1 MSASTA
7 MAARERQGSG
17 TKKLSP
23 QAEARRDE
31 ILEAALSVI
40 SRTGFHHT
48 SMAAIAARAGV
59 SRAAVYQY
67 FSDKGDILL
76 ALADRVAARIIEA
89 IDGWVA
95 LPLAPVGDPSEEGPR
110 NIETEL
116 RGMVD
121 IRVAQILAAISA
133 NVDAARLIVRLRRTN
148 AGPATGALRRIDEH
162 VIDVL
167 SRDIETGR
175 GFGWARACDA
185 RMISRFLLGG
195 FEKMVIDALEREEP
209 LDLDVKTISDEIAAL
224 VFYGLVHPDLLE
236 PFDPSLPPPPG
247 AGDSSLQASP
257 AR

>member
-7 MAARERQGSG
+7 MAAKARQGSG
-17 TKKLSP
+17 TRKLSA

-31 ILEAALSVI
+31 ILEAALFVI
-40 SRTGFHHT
+40 SRSGFHHT
-48 SMAAIAARAGV
+48 SMAAIATRAGV

-67 FSDKGDILL
+67 FTDKGDILL

-89 IDGWVA
+89 VDGWASLPVA
-95 LPLAPVGDPSEEGPR
+95 GGESSEEGAR
-110 NIETEL
+110 SIEAEL
-116 RGMVD
+116 RHMVD
-121 IRVAQILAAISA
+121 VRVAQILVAISA

-148 AGPATGALRRIDEH
+148 TGPATGALRRIDEH
-162 VIDVL
+162 VVAVL
-167 SRDIETGR
+167 ARDIETGR
-175 GFGWARACDA
+175 GFGWARTCDA

-236 PFDPSLPPPPG
+236 PFDPSLPPPAGP
-247 AGDSSLQASP
+247 GDSALQANP

>member
-7 MAARERQGSG
+7 MAAKERQGSG

-40 SRTGFHHT
+40 SRNGFHNT
-48 SMAAIAARAGV
+48 SMGAIATRAGV

-76 ALADRVAARIIEA
+76 ALADRVAGRIIEA
-89 IDGWVA
+89 VEAWAA
-95 LPLAPVGDPSEEGPR
+95 LPVLPEDDQSGATSR
-110 NIETEL
+110 NVEAEL
-116 RGMVD
+116 RRMVD
-121 IRVAQILAAISA
+121 TRVAQVLAAISA

-162 VIDVL
+162 VVAVL

-175 GFGWARACDA
+175 GFGWARTCDA
-185 RMISRFLLGG
+185 TMISQFLLGG

-209 LDLDVKTISDEIAAL
+209 LELDVKAIADEIAAL
-224 VFYGLVHPDLLE
+224 VFYGLVHPDMLE
-236 PFDPSLPPPPG
+236 PVDPSPSSPG
-247 AGDSSLQASP
+247 GSELQTSP

>member
-7 MAARERQGSG
+7 IAAKGRHGSG

-40 SRTGFHHT
+40 SRNGFHHT

-89 IDGWVA
+89 VDGWVA
-95 LPLAPVGDPSEEGPR
+95 LPLAPVADPSEEGAR
-110 NIETEL
+110 NIEAEL
-116 RGMVD
+116 RHMVD
-121 IRVAQILAAISA
+121 VRVAQILAAISA

-148 AGPATGALRRIDEH
+148 AGPATGALRWIDEH
-162 VIDVL
+162 VIGAL
-167 SRDIETGR
+167 SRVIKNSRAVVWGR
-175 GFGWARACDA
+175 
-185 RMISRFLLGG
+185 
-195 FEKMVIDALEREEP
+195 
-209 LDLDVKTISDEIAAL
+209 
-224 VFYGLVHPDLLE
+224 
-236 PFDPSLPPPPG
+236 
-247 AGDSSLQASP
+247 
-257 AR
+257 

>member
-1 MSASTA
+1 
-7 MAARERQGSG
+7 MAEKTKEGSG

-31 ILEAALSVI
+31 ILEAALFVI
-40 SRTGFHHT
+40 SRTGFHDT
-48 SMAAIAARAGV
+48 SMAAIATRAGV

-67 FSDKGDILL
+67 FTDKGDILL

-89 IDGWVA
+89 VDGWVA
-95 LPLAPVGDPSEEGPR
+95 LPVAPAGESSEEGAR
-110 NIETEL
+110 SIEAEL
-116 RGMVD
+116 RRMVD
-121 IRVAQILAAISA
+121 VRVAQILAAISA
-133 NVDAARLIVRLRRTN
+133 NVDAARLIVRLRRAN

-162 VIDVL
+162 VVAVL
-167 SRDIETGR
+167 ARDIETGR
-175 GFGWARACDA
+175 GFGWARTCDA
-185 RMISRFLLGG
+185 QVISRFLLGG

-209 LDLDVKTISDEIAAL
+209 LDLDVKTIADEIAAL

-247 AGDSSLQASP
+247 PGDSALQANP